1 MIPTELSYDAVLND
15 VVARYNESLN
25 IAAAQD
31 QAPPGNTDYERAV
44 KMLTMSQA
52 ALIQSFAASLAE
64 NNRKLV
70 AYIQQQS
77 R

>member
-1 MIPTELSYDAVLND
+1 MIPQDLSYEAVLND
-15 VVARYNESLN
+15 VVARYNDSLN
-25 IAAAQD
+25 IAASQD
-31 QAPPGNTDYERAV
+31 QSPPGNTDYERAV

-52 ALIQSFAASLAE
+52 ALIQSFASALAE

-70 AYIQQQS
+70 AYIQEQQ

>member
-1 MIPTELSYDAVLND
+1 MNHPNLAYDAVLND
-15 VVARYNESLN
+15 IVARYNESLN

-31 QAPPGNTDYERAV
+31 QMPPANTDYERAI

-52 ALIQSFAASLAE
+52 SMIQAFAAAIAE
-64 NNRKLV
+64 NNRKLLEV
-70 AYIQQQS
+70 IES

>member
-1 MIPTELSYDAVLND
+1 MIPPELSYEAVLND
-15 VVARYNESLN
+15 IVERYNDSLN

-31 QAPPGNTDYERAV
+31 QTPPGDTDYERAV

-52 ALIQSFAASLAE
+52 ALIQAFASALAE
-64 NNRKLV
+64 NNRKVV
-70 AYIQQQS
+70 AYVREQV

>member
-1 MIPTELSYDAVLND
+1 MIPDDLSYPAVLDD

-31 QAPPGNTDYERAV
+31 QGPPGDTDYERAV

-52 ALIQSFAASLAE
+52 ALIQSFAAALAE
-64 NNRKLV
+64 NNRKIV
-70 AYIQQQS
+70 AYVRDQV